1 MDYRCKTGE
10 TETTLICA
18 TDKEGFSTEISGTSY
33 TVSATPVDDKQL
45 HLFINGKSLLAHV
58 EEIEGGKRVTI
69 GGVPV
74 EVLDADRI
82 PDTISAQDDMPSDV
96 TPPMPSVVVA
106 VLVSPGDLVDKGTP
120 LVTVSAMKME
130 TTLSSPFDAKIS
142 AINTAPGDQVMPGEI
157 LVALEPIE
165 PDEEKTGTDG

>member
-1 MDYRCKTGE
+1 MEYRCKTGE
-10 TETTLICA
+10 TEATLICA
-18 TDKEGFSTEISGTSY
+18 TDKEGFSTEIGDTSY
-33 TVSATPVDDKQL
+33 TVSATPVDEKQL

-74 EVLDADRI
+74 EILDADRT
-82 PDTISAQDDMPSDV
+82 PDTISTQDDVPGDV

-106 VLVSPGDLVDKGTP
+106 VLVSPGDMVDKGTP

-130 TTLSSPFDAKIS
+130 TTLSAPFDAKVS
-142 AINTAPGDQVMPGEI
+142 TINTAPGEQVMPGEI
-157 LVALEPIE
+157 LVALEPME
-165 PDEEKTGTDG
+165 PDEEKTGTNG